1 MQSPTYFSLTMKC
14 EYISSHTL
22 KGICMCR
29 LVFLAALSQGVCL
42 ILNLTFTRFW
52 IVVVD
57 NYAGDIKDN
66 SFSCSG
72 ERLS

>member
-29 LVFLAALSQGVCL
+29 LVFLTALSRGICL
-42 ILNLTFTRFW
+42 ILNLTFTSFW
-52 IVVVD
+52 IVVD
-57 NYAGDIKDN
+57 NYAGDMKDN